1 MAGFEHF
8 IFRIRNFVQ
17 GLDDAEGYLDELKEL
32 FGCFLL
38 PCTSTRQTS
47 SKYNS
52 TEPGKKPKAMKR
64 KEKQE
69 TRKAVDENLNKI
81 RSNVSA
87 LRSMVLEMDTETDGK
102 FRSKLELDLQQI
114 LEQNEMLERI
124 NRKAKENERRVQAT
138 TDNAKKILE
147 SEKLCR
153 LM

>member
-1 MAGFEHF
+1 
-8 IFRIRNFVQ
+8 
-17 GLDDAEGYLDELKEL
+17 
-32 FGCFLL
+32 
-38 PCTSTRQTS
+38 
-47 SKYNS
+47 
-52 TEPGKKPKAMKR
+52 MKR

-102 FRSKLELDLQQI
+102 FWFNLELDLWQI

-153 LM
+153 LMWKQELTFVVFITTTVNVS